1 MPQKTVYIRDKDLA
15 KWKALENKAAW
26 LSKKLNENPLTKG
39 SHEEQKTDTTELILE
54 PEFEL
59 TIEPTIESTIE
70 LAIEPTIKPKIIH
83 SKKQL
88 DLTSILAAKRIKTC
102 SHGYAKGL
110 CKFGC

>member
-15 KWKALENKAAW
+15 KWVALENKAAW
-26 LSKKLNENPLTKG
+26 LSKKLNERSSNNEDLNKDPY
-39 SHEEQKTDTTELILE
+39 EEQKINTTEPI
-54 PEFEL
+54 PQ
-59 TIEPTIESTIE
+59 P
-70 LAIEPTIKPKIIH
+70 LAIHVDERSSNNPR
-83 SKKQL
+83 KQL